1 MAVTRNFLKGM
12 GLTEEQVGAIIDEHV
27 ETVNSLKA
35 DRDRYKADA
44 EKLPEV
50 QRKLSELE
58 AKQDEPDEW
67 KAKFEKEHKDFEAFK
82 TAQTAKEARSAK
94 EAAYT
99 ALLKEEKISE
109 KAYKLI
115 LNATKLDELELDAD
129 GKTLKDASKLKE
141 AIKADY
147 ADFITEE
154 SECGADTN
162 TPPENDGNAFDA
174 MTLTDKMMYAN
185 EHPDDEQVK
194 AWLK

>member
-27 ETVNSLKA
+27 DTVNSLKA
-35 DRDRYKADA
+35 DRDKYKADA

-50 QRKLSELE
+50 QKKLSELE
-58 AKQDEPDEW
+58 AKQDKPDEW
-67 KAKFEKEHKDFEAFK
+67 KTKYEKEHENFEAFK

-115 LNATKLDELELDAD
+115 LNATKFDDIELDAD

-147 ADFITEE
+147 ADFVTKK
-154 SECGADTN
+154 SENGADTN
-162 TPPENDGNAFDA
+162 TPPGNDGNAFEK
-174 MTLTDKMMYAN
+174 MTLTEKMAYAN

>member
-35 DRDRYKADA
+35 DRDKYKADA

-58 AKQDEPDEW
+58 AKQDKPDEW
-67 KAKFEKEHKDFEAFK
+67 KAKFEKEHENFEAFK

-115 LNATKLDELELDAD
+115 LNATKLDDLELDAD

-154 SECGADTN
+154 SGSGAETS
-162 TPPENDGNAFDA
+162 TPPGSGGNAFDA

>member
-35 DRDRYKADA
+35 DRDKFKAEA

-50 QRKLSELE
+50 QKKLSELE
-58 AKQDEPDEW
+58 AKQGEPDEW

-115 LNATKLDELELDAD
+115 LNATKFDELELDAD

-147 ADFITEE
+147 ADFVTKE
-154 SECGADTN
+154 SASGANTK
-162 TPPENDGNAFDA
+162 TPPGSSGGTFET
-174 MTLTDKMMYAN
+174 MTLTEKMAYAN